1 MGAAMNASIRFSLIL
16 LVGWAAACGGDS
28 PTSPTP
34 TAPGGLMPRL
44 SSIQTVIFN
53 ASCIEHH
60 GDHATEA
67 DLDLTAGNAYA
78 NLVNVASVQV
88 ALNRVTPG
96 DAENSYLIHK
106 LDGRSG
112 IVGLDRH
119 RRGDAPAGHAR
130 PERRAAG
137 ERRGSLASGLRER
150 TGPLPPHR
158 GRQLRRRHAG
168 DFRDPAASGA

>member
-1 MGAAMNASIRFSLIL
+1 MNTLIRVSLL
-16 LVGWAAACGGDS
+16 LLAGCAAACGGDS

-44 SSIQTVIFN
+44 SSIQSIIFN
-53 ASCIEHH
+53 PSCIEHH

-67 DLDLTAGNAYA
+67 GLDLTNGNAYA

-112 IVGLDRH
+112 IVGDRM
-119 RRGDAPAGHAR
+119 P
-130 PERRAAG
+130 
-137 ERRGSLASGLRER
+137 
-150 TGPLPPHR
+150 TNGPFLTTA
-158 GRQLRRRHAG
+158 QI
-168 DFRDPAASGA
+168 DVIEQWINDGAQNN

>member
-112 IVGLDRH
+112 IVGDRMPTN
-119 RRGDAPAGHAR
+119 GPFLTTAQIDVIEQWINDGAR
-130 PERRAAG
+130 NN
-137 ERRGSLASGLRER
+137 
-150 TGPLPPHR
+150 
-158 GRQLRRRHAG
+158 
-168 DFRDPAASGA
+168 

>member
-1 MGAAMNASIRFSLIL
+1 MSASIRFSLVL
-16 LVGWAAACGGDS
+16 LVASAAACSDDS

-44 SSIQTVIFN
+44 SSIQTIIFN

-67 DLDLTAGNAYA
+67 GLDLTSGNAYA
-78 NLVNVASVQV
+78 NLVNVLSVQT

-106 LDGRSG
+106 LDGRSS
-112 IVGLDRH
+112 IVGDRMPTN
-119 RRGDAPAGHAR
+119 GPFLTTAQIDVIEQWINDGAR
-130 PERRAAG
+130 NN
-137 ERRGSLASGLRER
+137 
-150 TGPLPPHR
+150 
-158 GRQLRRRHAG
+158 
-168 DFRDPAASGA
+168 

>member
-67 DLDLTAGNAYA
+67 DLDLTVGNAYA

-112 IVGLDRH
+112 IVGDRMPTN
-119 RRGDAPAGHAR
+119 GPFLTTAQVDIIEQWINDGAR
-130 PERRAAG
+130 NN
-137 ERRGSLASGLRER
+137 
-150 TGPLPPHR
+150 
-158 GRQLRRRHAG
+158 
-168 DFRDPAASGA
+168 

>member
-1 MGAAMNASIRFSLIL
+1 MTSDGAAMNTSIRFSLIL

-67 DLDLTAGNAYA
+67 GLDLTTGNAYS
-78 NLVNVASVQV
+78 NLVNVPSVQV
-88 ALNRVTPG
+88 ALNLVMPG

-112 IVGLDRH
+112 IVGDRMPTN
-119 RRGDAPAGHAR
+119 GPFLTTAQIDVIEQWINDGAR
-130 PERRAAG
+130 NN
-137 ERRGSLASGLRER
+137 
-150 TGPLPPHR
+150 
-158 GRQLRRRHAG
+158 
-168 DFRDPAASGA
+168 

>member
-1 MGAAMNASIRFSLIL
+1 MKASIRFSLIL

-112 IVGLDRH
+112 IVGDRMPTN
-119 RRGDAPAGHAR
+119 GPFLTTAQIDVIEQWINDGAR
-130 PERRAAG
+130 NN
-137 ERRGSLASGLRER
+137 
-150 TGPLPPHR
+150 
-158 GRQLRRRHAG
+158 
-168 DFRDPAASGA
+168 

>member
-1 MGAAMNASIRFSLIL
+1 MGTAMNASIRLSLIL

-112 IVGLDRH
+112 IVGDRMPTN
-119 RRGDAPAGHAR
+119 GPFLTTAQIDVIEQWINDGAR
-130 PERRAAG
+130 NN
-137 ERRGSLASGLRER
+137 
-150 TGPLPPHR
+150 
-158 GRQLRRRHAG
+158 
-168 DFRDPAASGA
+168 

>member
-1 MGAAMNASIRFSLIL
+1 MKASIRFSLIL

-67 DLDLTAGNAYA
+67 GLDLTAGNAYA

-112 IVGLDRH
+112 IVGDRMPTN
-119 RRGDAPAGHAR
+119 GPFLTTAQIDVIEQWINDGAR
-130 PERRAAG
+130 NN
-137 ERRGSLASGLRER
+137 
-150 TGPLPPHR
+150 
-158 GRQLRRRHAG
+158 
-168 DFRDPAASGA
+168 

>member
-1 MGAAMNASIRFSLIL
+1 MSASIRFSLVL
-16 LVGWAAACGGDS
+16 LVGCAAACSDS

-44 SSIQTVIFN
+44 SSIQTSIFN

-67 DLDLTAGNAYA
+67 GLDLTSGNAYS
-78 NLVNVASVQV
+78 NLVNVPSVQA

-106 LDGRSG
+106 LDGRAG
-112 IVGLDRH
+112 IVGDRMPTN
-119 RRGDAPAGHAR
+119 GPFLTAAQIDVIEQWINDGAR
-130 PERRAAG
+130 NN
-137 ERRGSLASGLRER
+137 
-150 TGPLPPHR
+150 
-158 GRQLRRRHAG
+158 
-168 DFRDPAASGA
+168 

>member
-1 MGAAMNASIRFSLIL
+1 MNASIRVSLL
-16 LVGWAAACGGDS
+16 LLAGCAAACGGDS

-44 SSIQTVIFN
+44 SSIQSIIFN
-53 ASCIEHH
+53 PSCIEHH

-67 DLDLTAGNAYA
+67 GLDLTSGNAYA

-106 LDGRSG
+106 LDGRAG
-112 IVGLDRH
+112 IVGDRM
-119 RRGDAPAGHAR
+119 P
-130 PERRAAG
+130 
-137 ERRGSLASGLRER
+137 
-150 TGPLPPHR
+150 TNGPFLTTA
-158 GRQLRRRHAG
+158 QI
-168 DFRDPAASGA
+168 DVIEQWIDDGAQNN

>member
-1 MGAAMNASIRFSLIL
+1 MNASIRLSLVL
-16 LVGWAAACGGDS
+16 LVGCAAACGDS

-44 SSIQTVIFN
+44 SSIQTIIFN

-67 DLDLTAGNAYA
+67 GLDLTSGNAYS
-78 NLVNVASVQV
+78 NLVNVPSVQT

-112 IVGLDRH
+112 IVGDRM
-119 RRGDAPAGHAR
+119 P
-130 PERRAAG
+130 
-137 ERRGSLASGLRER
+137 
-150 TGPLPPHR
+150 TNGPFLTTA
-158 GRQLRRRHAG
+158 QI
-168 DFRDPAASGA
+168 DVIEQWINDGAQNN

>member
-1 MGAAMNASIRFSLIL
+1 MGAAMKASIRFSLML

-28 PTSPTP
+28 PTSPTT

-67 DLDLTAGNAYA
+67 DLDLTAGTAYA

-112 IVGLDRH
+112 IVGDRMPTN
-119 RRGDAPAGHAR
+119 GPFLTTAQIDVIEQWINDGAR
-130 PERRAAG
+130 NN
-137 ERRGSLASGLRER
+137 
-150 TGPLPPHR
+150 
-158 GRQLRRRHAG
+158 
-168 DFRDPAASGA
+168 

>member
-1 MGAAMNASIRFSLIL
+1 MSASIRFSLVL
-16 LVGWAAACGGDS
+16 LVASAAACSDGS

-44 SSIQTVIFN
+44 SSIQTIIFN

-67 DLDLTAGNAYA
+67 GLDLTSGNAYS
-78 NLVNVASVQV
+78 NLVNVPSVQT

-112 IVGLDRH
+112 IVGDRMPTN
-119 RRGDAPAGHAR
+119 GPFLSTAQIDVMEQWINDGAR
-130 PERRAAG
+130 NN
-137 ERRGSLASGLRER
+137 
-150 TGPLPPHR
+150 
-158 GRQLRRRHAG
+158 
-168 DFRDPAASGA
+168 

>member
-1 MGAAMNASIRFSLIL
+1 MNASIRLSLVL
-16 LVGWAAACGGDS
+16 LVGCAAACGDS

-44 SSIQTVIFN
+44 SSIQTIIFN

-67 DLDLTAGNAYA
+67 GLDLTSGNAYS
-78 NLVNVASVQV
+78 NLVNVPSVQT

-112 IVGLDRH
+112 IVGDRMPTN
-119 RRGDAPAGHAR
+119 GPFLSTAQIDVMEQWINDGAR
-130 PERRAAG
+130 NN
-137 ERRGSLASGLRER
+137 
-150 TGPLPPHR
+150 
-158 GRQLRRRHAG
+158 
-168 DFRDPAASGA
+168 

>member
-1 MGAAMNASIRFSLIL
+1 MGIHHLQTNPPRVQRSVHQVSASIRLSLVL
-16 LVGWAAACGGDS
+16 LVASAAACDS

-67 DLDLTAGNAYA
+67 GLDLTAGNAFA
-78 NLVNVASVQV
+78 NLVNAPSVQV
-88 ALNRVTPG
+88 ALDRVTPG

-106 LDGRSG
+106 LDGRAG
-112 IVGLDRH
+112 IVGDRMPTN
-119 RRGDAPAGHAR
+119 GPFLTAAQVDVIEQWINDGAR
-130 PERRAAG
+130 NN
-137 ERRGSLASGLRER
+137 
-150 TGPLPPHR
+150 
-158 GRQLRRRHAG
+158 
-168 DFRDPAASGA
+168 

>member
-1 MGAAMNASIRFSLIL
+1 MSASIRFSLVL
-16 LVGWAAACGGDS
+16 LVASAVACSDGS

-44 SSIQTVIFN
+44 SSIQTIIFN

-67 DLDLTAGNAYA
+67 GLDLTSGNAYS
-78 NLVNVASVQV
+78 NLVNVPSVQT

-112 IVGLDRH
+112 IVGDRMPTN
-119 RRGDAPAGHAR
+119 GPFLTTAQIDVIEQWINDGAR
-130 PERRAAG
+130 NN
-137 ERRGSLASGLRER
+137 
-150 TGPLPPHR
+150 
-158 GRQLRRRHAG
+158 
-168 DFRDPAASGA
+168 